1 MFVEHTVI
9 LSEGGVPTRT
19 LQRGIPER
27 RIDLGFAV
35 KTYWTY
41 ILDILTNVSCK
52 TLYTGVTST
61 IVGRSWQHKNK
72 VFSGFASRYRVN
84 RLVYFEAF
92 SRIDDA
98 IAREKEIKGWIRAK
112 KIALIQSINPKWD
125 DLSRHWQDVF
135 KPDKT

>member
-1 MFVEHTVI
+1 
-9 LSEGGVPTRT
+9 
-19 LQRGIPER
+19 
-27 RIDLGFAV
+27 
-35 KTYWTY
+35 
-41 ILDILTNVSCK
+41 
-52 TLYTGVTST
+52 VTST

-72 VFSGFASRYRVN
+72 VFSGFAS

-98 IAREKEIKGWIRAK
+98 IAREKEIKGWLRRK
-112 KIALIQSINPKWD
+112 KIALIESVNPKWD